1 MYDKIEKLG
10 NSVIQHG
17 KFNDRIYLMKAG
29 PDDPKTLMDEME
41 KLAMEK
47 EYTKIFAKVPA
58 PFKKP
63 FEAGGYNQEAWIPGY
78 FKGETDVF
86 FLSKFLSPQRAREQH
101 PDKVSDVLEKA
112 RTYSAVSSPPE
123 IDPNFRFEPADE
135 SHPERIVEVFKVV
148 FKTYPFPIHEPEYIL
163 KTMRD
168 NVAYFM
174 IWDGDKLAAVSSSEM
189 DKENLN
195 VEMTDFA
202 TLPDY
207 RGKKLALFLL
217 CKMEEEMKR
226 RGFKTAYTIA
236 RAYSF
241 GMNITFARMGYEYTG
256 ALVNNT
262 NISGKIESMNIWYK
276 PL

>member
-17 KFNDRIYLMKAG
+17 KYNDRIYLMKIG
-29 PDDPKTLMDEME
+29 PDDPQTLMKEME
-41 KLAMEK
+41 KLSGENG
-47 EYTKIFAKVPA
+47 YTKIFAKVPA
-58 PFKKP
+58 PLKKA
-63 FEAGGYNQEAWIPGY
+63 FGAGGYKQEAWIPGY

-86 FLSKFLSPQRAREQH
+86 FLSKFLSRERSQEQQ
-101 PDKVSDVLEKA
+101 PEKIASVLQKA
-112 RTYSAVSSPPE
+112 RTYTPVGDPPE
-123 IDPNFRFEPADE
+123 IDPDFQFQLADE
-135 SHPERIVEVFKVV
+135 SYVDQVVEVFKAV

-168 NVAYFM
+168 NVAYFL
-174 IWDGDKLAAVSSSEM
+174 IWEGEKLVAVSSSEM

-207 RGKKLALFLL
+207 RGNKLALFLL
-217 CKMEEEMKR
+217 CKMEQEMQN

-241 GMNITFARMGYEYTG
+241 GMNITFARMGYKYTG

-262 NISGKIESMNIWYK
+262 NISGRIESMNIWYK